1 MSHAVAR
8 AQSIQTNAAP
18 RAAATRGGRA
28 RRCVRAAAREDRET
42 VRAERHHR
50 ARGEIVD
57 VDARATREAMERET
71 NEREG
76 NFSCAHLVARAGDGR
91 RWRRRVRED

>member
-71 NEREG
+71 NE
-76 NFSCAHLVARAGDGR
+76 
-91 RWRRRVRED
+91 